1 MSTLECPQGPRR
13 TPRVTLAKPR
23 STPPRA
29 SESAVVQAHR
39 AAASECPRVPLD
51 YGRRQG
57 IPHGKPSNSKQYP
70 FSSCSNHLT
79 PEHGIACLCMPC
91 NLPCC
96 RRPCSHAPMRT
107 ARRCRPTKRRRR
119 SRKRP
124 RWPRWRRRR
133 RRQRRKGVRNEKA
146 SELSR
151 KRPFLAVFRSDPAS
165 QIAARSC
172 LPGRGLL
179 SCKPQGDTDSGR
191 ICPWSIDGAIDGPGP
206 FDGGGRIAPS
216 GAPSGCRGRRL
227 APQPCSQRAPLVCRT
242 RRNEAAC

>member
-1 MSTLECPQGPRR
+1 MASHQIRNSIPFHHGP
-13 TPRVTLAKPR
+13 TT
-23 STPPRA
+23 
-29 SESAVVQAHR
+29 
-39 AAASECPRVPLD
+39 
-51 YGRRQG
+51 
-57 IPHGKPSNSKQYP
+57 I
-70 FSSCSNHLT
+70 T
-79 PEHGIACLCMPC
+79 PEHGIAWLCMPC

-133 RRQRRKGVRNEKA
+133 RQRRKGVRNEKA

-151 KRPFLAVFRSDPAS
+151 KRPFFAVFRSDPAS
-165 QIAARSC
+165 QLAARSC
-172 LPGRGLL
+172 QPGRGML

-191 ICPWSIDGAIDGPGP
+191 ICPWSIDGAVDGPGP

-216 GAPSGCRGRRL
+216 GAPSGCRGRRPG
-227 APQPCSQRAPLVCRT
+227 PQPRAAPSERPSPAGHQAGGAMPSGPG
-242 RRNEAAC
+242 RAAACAHWERPAVPRI